1 MAKHK
6 TAEVAAKW
14 WADKLDGMAKQDNG
28 APEMANGL
36 GGLLMMMSSL
46 MHKVS
51 PEKREAFRIALET
64 KLDESLDQKLDGLED
79 MACGQISLRVDY
91 GAEGLLADVAS
102 SLGIPYGTGSAFP
115 VKTSM
120 AVSKKDV
127 KLWYGY
133 GASEQ
138 VLYKE
143 EPTKTTPPAGGK
155 KTDGG
160 KNGDGGRV

>member
-1 MAKHK
+1 MAKFK

-51 PEKREAFRIALET
+51 PEKREAFRIALES

-91 GAEGLLADVAS
+91 GAEGLLAEVAS

-160 KNGDGGRV
+160 KNSDGGRV

>member
-1 MAKHK
+1 MAKFK

-64 KLDESLDQKLDGLED
+64 KLDESLDQNIDGLED

-91 GAEGLLADVAS
+91 GAEGLLAEVAS

-160 KNGDGGRV
+160 KNSDGGRV

>member
-64 KLDESLDQKLDGLED
+64 KLDESLDQIIDGLED

-160 KNGDGGRV
+160 KNSDGGRV

>member
-1 MAKHK
+1 MAKFK

-160 KNGDGGRV
+160 KNSDGGRV

>member
-1 MAKHK
+1 MAKFK

-91 GAEGLLADVAS
+91 GAEGLLAEVAS

-160 KNGDGGRV
+160 KNSDGGRV

>member
-1 MAKHK
+1 MAKFK

-64 KLDESLDQKLDGLED
+64 KLDESLDQELDGLED

-91 GAEGLLADVAS
+91 GAEGLLAEVAS

-160 KNGDGGRV
+160 KNSDGGRV

>member
-51 PEKREAFRIALET
+51 PEKREAFRIALEA
-64 KLDESLDQKLDGLED
+64 KLDEELDQKLDGLED

-91 GAEGLLADVAS
+91 GAEGLLAEVAS

-138 VLYKE
+138 ILYKE
-143 EPTKTTPPAGGK
+143 EQTKTPPAVGK

-160 KNGDGGRV
+160 KNSDGGRV

>member
-64 KLDESLDQKLDGLED
+64 KLDESLDQIIDGLED

-143 EPTKTTPPAGGK
+143 EPTKTTPPAEGK

-160 KNGDGGRV
+160 KNSDGGRV

>member
-1 MAKHK
+1 MAKFK

-91 GAEGLLADVAS
+91 GAEGLLAEVAS

-143 EPTKTTPPAGGK
+143 EPTKATPPAGGK

-160 KNGDGGRV
+160 KNSDGGRV

>member
-91 GAEGLLADVAS
+91 GAEGLLAEVAS

-160 KNGDGGRV
+160 KNSDGGRV

>member
-1 MAKHK
+1 MAKFK

-14 WADKLDGMAKQDNG
+14 WTDKLDGMAKQDNG

-91 GAEGLLADVAS
+91 GAEGLLAEVAS

-160 KNGDGGRV
+160 KNSDGGRV

>member
-1 MAKHK
+1 MAKFK

-46 MHKVS
+46 MHGVS
-51 PEKREAFRIALET
+51 PEKREAFRITLES

-160 KNGDGGRV
+160 KNSDGGRV

>member
-1 MAKHK
+1 MAKFK

-79 MACGQISLRVDY
+79 MAGGQISLRVDY
-91 GAEGLLADVAS
+91 GAEGLLAEVAS

-160 KNGDGGRV
+160 KNSDGGRV

>member
-1 MAKHK
+1 MAKFK

-51 PEKREAFRIALET
+51 PEKREAFRIALES
-64 KLDESLDQKLDGLED
+64 KLDESLDQIIDGLED

-160 KNGDGGRV
+160 KNSDGGRV

>member
-1 MAKHK
+1 MAKFK

-138 VLYKE
+138 ILYKE

-160 KNGDGGRV
+160 KNSDGGRV

>member
-1 MAKHK
+1 MAKFK

-91 GAEGLLADVAS
+91 GAEGLLAEVAS

-143 EPTKTTPPAGGK
+143 EPTKTTQPAGGK

-160 KNGDGGRV
+160 KNSDGGRV

>member
-1 MAKHK
+1 MAKFK

-28 APEMANGL
+28 APELANGL

-91 GAEGLLADVAS
+91 GAEGLLAEVAS

-160 KNGDGGRV
+160 KNSDGGRV

>member
-1 MAKHK
+1 MAKFK

-91 GAEGLLADVAS
+91 GAEGLLAEVAS

-143 EPTKTTPPAGGK
+143 EPTKTTPPAG
-155 KTDGG
+155 
-160 KNGDGGRV
+160 